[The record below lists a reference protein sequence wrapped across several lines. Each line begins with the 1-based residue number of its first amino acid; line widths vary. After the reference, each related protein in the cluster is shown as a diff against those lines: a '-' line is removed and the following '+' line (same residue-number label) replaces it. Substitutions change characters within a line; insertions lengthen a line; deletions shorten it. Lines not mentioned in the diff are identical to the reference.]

1 MKHDD
6 LTIVIQGPAN
16 RLGKIGK
23 GILNIPSYKKY
34 TDNIIISTWINPEVK
49 PSKRFLEKN
58 GVIYI
63 EDDPEKYSSFLKF
76 NNVHLQAAT
85 SLNGMKVV
93 KTKYAIKVRTD
104 ESYSDLNIFIDT
116 MKSNEELLITSEPF
130 YRRPLLKRYDEE
142 YAYSMISDHVMGGK
156 TKKIRKM
163 FSTTSKKCRTHKIPQ
178 ITTFRGVQYCPED
191 LLRDC
196 FQGEFKIVHMEDLGR
211 FWCKVGNARITNK
224 TYKNYENYGTEI
236 KP

>member
-1 MKHDD
+1 
-6 LTIVIQGPAN
+6 
-16 RLGKIGK
+16 
-23 GILNIPSYKKY
+23 
-34 TDNIIISTWINPEVK
+34 
-49 PSKRFLEKN
+49 
-58 GVIYI
+58 
-63 EDDPEKYSSFLKF
+63 
-76 NNVHLQAAT
+76 
-85 SLNGMKVV
+85 
-93 KTKYAIKVRTD
+93 
-104 ESYSDLNIFIDT
+104 

-130 YRRPLLKRYDEE
+130 YRRPLSKRYDEE

-211 FWCKVGNARITNK
+211 FWCKVGNSRITNK